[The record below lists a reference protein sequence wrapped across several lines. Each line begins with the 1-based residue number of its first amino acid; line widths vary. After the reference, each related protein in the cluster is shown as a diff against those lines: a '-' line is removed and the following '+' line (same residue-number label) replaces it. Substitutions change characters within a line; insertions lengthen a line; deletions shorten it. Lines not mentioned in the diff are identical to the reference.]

1 MKIFVAIAG
10 LVIGLPGCSENDKTS
25 VTTTMFDESVYQ
37 ELKSWRTQPRMMLDA
52 LPRAFLPLAG
62 DGFVVIPSRFSKFKK
77 LLSVDLQEIRK
88 IVELMNEHGLT
99 HFDLSKKDFQLKLK
113 KGADLDELGAL
124 FAKMPQAPAQIAAP
138 AAALAPAAGAAPAAA
153 EGAEITSPMVGTFYR
168 KPAPDAPNF
177 VEVGST
183 VSEGQTLCIIEAM
196 KVMNEIKAERS
207 GTICALVA
215 EDSNPVQYGDVLF
228 RIK

>member
-1 MKIFVAIAG
+1 M
-10 LVIGLPGCSENDKTS
+10 
-25 VTTTMFDESVYQ
+25 
-37 ELKSWRTQPRMMLDA
+37 ELQD
-52 LPRAFLPLAG
+52 
-62 DGFVVIPSRFSKFKK
+62 
-77 LLSVDLQEIRK
+77 IRN

-99 HFDLSKKDFQLKLK
+99 DFDLSKKDFHLKLK
-113 KGADLDELGAL
+113 KGPDMDAL
-124 FAKMPQAPAQIAAP
+124 SGLLASMPRAAAHAAPAQLPAAAAAP
-138 AAALAPAAGAAPAAA
+138 AATPVAAAA

-177 VEVGST
+177 VEIGST

-215 EDSNPVQYGDVLF
+215 TDGNPVQYGDVLF